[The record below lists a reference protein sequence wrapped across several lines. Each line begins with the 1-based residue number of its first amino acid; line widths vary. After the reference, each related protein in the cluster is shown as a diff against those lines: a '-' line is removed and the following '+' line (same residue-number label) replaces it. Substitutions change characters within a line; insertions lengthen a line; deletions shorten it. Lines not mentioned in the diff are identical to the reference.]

1 MSRIGKVPIPVP
13 AGVQV
18 SIADAEVKVK
28 GPKGSLSVDTR
39 AHVGVKLEGGQVLVE
54 RFNDESQSKAY
65 HGLYQRLISNSITGV
80 TKGFKKELELQGVGY
95 KVAMAGKKLVLTI
108 GYSHPIE
115 FDPPT
120 GITITAP
127 KPTEVVVEG
136 IDKQVVGAVAAKIRS
151 FRPPEPYKG
160 KGIRYKGEYVRR
172 KQGKASA
179 KGK

>member
-1 MSRIGKVPIPVP
+1 VSRIGKVPIQIPG
-13 AGVQV
+13 GVQV
-18 SIADAEVKVK
+18 SVADSTVNVK

-39 AHVGVKLEGGQVLVE
+39 AHVRVKVENGQVLVE
-54 RFNDESQSKAY
+54 RFDDESQSKAY
-65 HGLYQRLISNSITGV
+65 HGLYQRLISNSVLGV

-95 KVAMAGKKLVLTI
+95 KVAMEGKTLVLTV
-108 GYSHPIE
+108 GYSHPIK
-115 FDPPT
+115 FAPPA
-120 GITITAP
+120 GITISTP
-127 KPTEVVVEG
+127 KPTEVIIEG

-151 FRPPEPYKG
+151 YRPPEPYKG